1 MSVIRTY
8 EQDTQIAIP
17 GVSAFS
23 LGIVTNGRVTLHR
36 LSEDGRRLTVGR
48 VRSGSVFVNPIP
60 DHISFAAVDEPT
72 TVEWLTPSES
82 EAWIAANPA
91 SALNTMSALSNEI
104 ERTREILES
113 VVFKDSSKRTA
124 ALLLTLT
131 ETDDA
136 RVTGELTHREMA
148 EMIGVSRETVSR
160 SLSVLRKAGVIES
173 SRKRI
178 TIKDR
183 KRLKDLAA

>member
-8 EQDTQIAIP
+8 EKDTHIAIP
-17 GVSAFS
+17 DASAFPI
-23 LGIVTNGRVTLHR
+23 GIVTNGRITLHR

-60 DHISFAAVDEPT
+60 DHASFATVNEPT
-72 TVEWLTPSES
+72 TIKWLTPSES
-82 EAWIAANPA
+82 EAWVAAHPA
-91 SALNTMSALSNEI
+91 SALNAMRVLSNEI

-131 ETDDA
+131 ETDDDRA
-136 RVTGELTHREMA
+136 TGELTQQEMA

-183 KRLKDLAA
+183 DRLKDLAA